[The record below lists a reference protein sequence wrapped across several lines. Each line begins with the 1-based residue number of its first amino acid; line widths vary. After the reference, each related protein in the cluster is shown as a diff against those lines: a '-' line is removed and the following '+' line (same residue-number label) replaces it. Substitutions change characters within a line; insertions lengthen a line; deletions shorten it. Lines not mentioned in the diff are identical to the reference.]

1 MMIRYITFLSLLI
14 SANIF
19 AQQPLMM
26 PQNIKKAFTNETR
39 SADGKPGKKYWQN
52 HGKYNINVSVAP
64 PSKTV
69 TGTETISYIN
79 NSPTELKT
87 LMFKL
92 ILNIHVPGTARQNS
106 ASPDYLTKGIII
118 DKYIENGIE
127 QKFGDPRGQTMQQVR
142 LAKPLATGDSI
153 SLSFNWYYE
162 LSEESGREGK
172 LDSTSFF
179 LAYFYPR
186 IAVLD
191 DVHGWDRM
199 NFTDAQEFYNDFND
213 YTVSVTVPK
222 NFLVW
227 GTGDLQNAAELL
239 QPAFLAKFNKSFT
252 SNEVINVVTKT
263 DLEAKNIT
271 TQNATNTWKWKATN
285 ISDVA
290 FCISDHY
297 VWDAAS
303 VLVDKKTVRR
313 ASCQSAYIFGAGKF
327 ANQVKHIQHSLD
339 WYSNNFP
346 GIPYPFPKSTI
357 IQGFA
362 DMEYPMM
369 ANDSPQDDDIMQRFI
384 AEHEVGHSY
393 FPFYMGIN
401 EHRYGFMDEGWTTA
415 FENMIAQDDMGKEK
429 ANKFFQQFRV
439 ANWALNPTD
448 ESQIPII
455 TPVNILSGQA
465 MGNNEYGKPALA
477 YLALKDMLGDDLFKK
492 SLHGFMDRWN
502 GKHPIP
508 WDMFNSF
515 SNVSG
520 KDLSW
525 FWNNWFFTSN
535 YMDVAVGNVT
545 VTKTGYSLNIKNVGG
560 YVVPVN
566 VVIEYADGSK
576 ETIHQTAGIWEK
588 NQQATSININTK
600 KKITYLNL
608 DGDLYMDANNKDN
621 SWGIKKLDPNA
632 LKTTD
637 LDKYLGVYTTK
648 QIPIKIAFTKEGTD
662 LFAEV
667 SGQDKFPLTPGQK
680 NTYTFPP
687 AGIEII
693 FDTDKN
699 EMTLKQ
705 GGGVFVF
712 SKEK

>member
-1 MMIRYITFLSLLI
+1 MTKIISLCCLFI
-14 SANIF
+14 SANVF

-26 PQNIKKAFTNETR
+26 PQNIRKAFTNETR

-52 HGKYNINVSVAP
+52 HGRYNINVSVAP

-79 NSPTELKT
+79 NSPTPLKS

-92 ILNIHVPGTARQNS
+92 ILNIHSPGTARQSS
-106 ASPDYLTKGIII
+106 ASEDYLTKGIII
-118 DKYIENGIE
+118 DKYVENGTE

-153 SLSFNWYYE
+153 SLSFNWHYE
-162 LSEESGREGK
+162 LSEESNREGK

-227 GTGDLQNAAELL
+227 GTGDLQNANELL

-252 SNEVINVVTKT
+252 SDEVINVVTKT

-285 ISDVA
+285 VSDVA

-303 VLVDKKTVRR
+303 VVVDKKTGRR
-313 ASCQSAYIFGAGKF
+313 ASCQSAYISGSGKF

-339 WYSNNFP
+339 WFSNNWP
-346 GIPYPFPKSTI
+346 GVPYPFPKSTI

-369 ANDSPQDDDIMQRFI
+369 ANDSPQDDDVMQRFI

-439 ANWALNPTD
+439 AGWALNPSD

-477 YLALKDMLGDDLFKK
+477 YLALKDMLGDELFKK

-520 KDLSW
+520 KDLTW

-535 YMDVAVGNVT
+535 YMDVAVDNVT
-545 VTKTGYSLNIKNVGG
+545 ATKTGYSIGIKNIGG
-560 YVVPVN
+560 YAVPTD
-566 VVIEYADGSK
+566 VVIEYTDGTK

-588 NQQATSININTK
+588 NQQATTININTK
-600 KKITYLNL
+600 KKIAYLNL

-621 SWGIKKLDPNA
+621 SWGTKKADPNA
-632 LKTTD
+632 VKTTD

-648 QIPIKIAFTKEGTD
+648 QIPIKITFTKEGTE
-662 LFAEV
+662 LFAEAT
-667 SGQDKFPLTPGQK
+667 GQDKFPLTAGAK
-680 NTYTFPP
+680 DTFTFAP
-687 AGIEII
+687 AGIELV
-693 FDTDKN
+693 FDVTKN

-705 GGGVFVF
+705 GGGVYVF
-712 SKEK
+712 TKEK

>member
-1 MMIRYITFLSLLI
+1 MNKII
-14 SANIF
+14 SFCCLFFVANTF
-19 AQQPLMM
+19 AQNPLMM
-26 PQNIKKAFTNETR
+26 PQNIKKAYTNETR

-52 HGKYNINVSVAP
+52 RGKYNINVSVTP

-79 NSPTELKT
+79 NSPTPLKT

-92 ILNIHVPGTARQNS
+92 ILNIHAPGTARQGN
-106 ASPDYLTKGIII
+106 ASEDYLTKGIII
-118 DKYIENGIE
+118 DKYVENGTE
-127 QKFGDPRGQTMQQVR
+127 QKFGDPRGQTMQPVR
-142 LAKPLATGDSI
+142 LVKPLAAGDSI
-153 SLSFNWYYE
+153 SLSFNWHYE

-179 LAYFYPR
+179 LGYFYPR

-227 GTGDLQNAAELL
+227 GTGDLQNAADVL

-252 SNEVINVVTKT
+252 SDEVINVVTKT

-285 ISDVA
+285 VSDMA

-303 VLVDKKTVRR
+303 VVVDKKTGRR

-339 WYSNNFP
+339 WYSNNWP
-346 GIPYPFPKSTI
+346 GVPYPFPKSTI

-369 ANDSPQDDDIMQRFI
+369 ANDSPQDDDVMQRFI

-415 FENMIAQDDMGKEK
+415 FENMIGQSDLGKEK

-477 YLALKDMLGDDLFKK
+477 YLALKDMLGDELFKK

-515 SNVSG
+515 SNLSG

-535 YMDVAVGNVT
+535 YMDVAVDKVMPTG
-545 VTKTGYSLNIKNVGG
+545 TGYSISIKNIGG
-560 YVVPVN
+560 YAVPTDVM
-566 VVIEYADGSK
+566 IEYADGSK
-576 ETIHQTAGIWEK
+576 EIKHYTAGIWEK
-588 NQQATSININTK
+588 NQQATTISINTK
-600 KKITYLNL
+600 KKITYLKL
-608 DGDLYMDANNKDN
+608 DGDLYMDANETDN
-621 SWGIKKLDPNA
+621 SWGIKKEDPNA
-632 LKTTD
+632 VKPAD
-637 LDKYLGVYTTK
+637 LDKYLGVYATK
-648 QIPIKIAFTKEGTD
+648 QIPIKIEIIKEGTT
-662 LFAEV
+662 LMAQAT
-667 SGQDKFPLTPGQK
+667 GQDSFPLTATTK
-680 NTYTFPP
+680 DTFTFAM
-687 AGIEII
+687 AGVELI
-693 FDTDKN
+693 FDTVKN

-705 GGGVFVF
+705 GGGVYVF
-712 SKEK
+712 TKEK